1 MICVSFGMEVFRDL
15 FEAHKD
21 YWTVVVEG
29 SNIVPDLE
37 VYIINLYPS
46 KLDSISPPIDH
57 DGVKD
62 RHNDITFR
70 DRNSHHV
77 EEMVR
82 LVSSYL
88 SLSK

>member
-1 MICVSFGMEVFRDL
+1 
-15 FEAHKD
+15 
-21 YWTVVVEG
+21 VEG

-70 DRNSHHV
+70 DRNSHHD

-82 LVSSYL
+82 LVSSYHDFVIQMTDL
-88 SLSK
+88 AKKAVSKTNDSD